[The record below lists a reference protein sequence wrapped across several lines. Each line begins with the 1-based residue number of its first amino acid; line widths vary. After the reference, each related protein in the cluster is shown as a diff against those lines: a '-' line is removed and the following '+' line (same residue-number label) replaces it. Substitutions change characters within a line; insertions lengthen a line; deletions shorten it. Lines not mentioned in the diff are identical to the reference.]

1 MYMKEIEITMQLLE
15 NLDTAKQKLANFNF
29 VGEEK
34 IMDTYFYDPNKF
46 SSMPTKDKELGE
58 CLRLRSKNQKI
69 YVSYTIDKY
78 DEEGNWLYAQHFE
91 TEVPNVQA
99 ALSQFNQANLKEMMT
114 IRKIRNHFTNG
125 NYEIFI
131 ENVEALGNFIEIEK
145 IINDDRDILALK
157 KEMKEFAG
165 TLNIQ
170 MSDVLKTG
178 KPEMMLKKLNLDVN

>member
-1 MYMKEIEITMQLLE
+1 MKEIEITMQLLE

-34 IMDTYFYDPNKF
+34 IMDTYFYDTNKI
-46 SSMPTKDKELGE
+46 SSKQTKDKELGE

-125 NYEIFI
+125 NYELFI

-178 KPEMMLKKLNLDVN
+178 KPEMMLKKLNLDVK

>member
-69 YVSYTIDKY
+69 YVSYTID
-78 DEEGNWLYAQHFE
+78 GN
-91 TEVPNVQA
+91 
-99 ALSQFNQANLKEMMT
+99 T
-114 IRKIRNHFTNG
+114 ISFTAYG
-125 NYEIFI
+125 NILFI
-131 ENVEALGNFIEIEK
+131 G
-145 IINDDRDILALK
+145 
-157 KEMKEFAG
+157 
-165 TLNIQ
+165 
-170 MSDVLKTG
+170 S
-178 KPEMMLKKLNLDVN
+178 